1 MNETVF
7 SILLFILGL
16 IIGLVSILIINSLKK
31 KRETKEADSI
41 IDKAKKDA
49 DKLKRDSLFEAKEE
63 IHKLKIEA
71 DKEIKEKKGEIKDQE
86 ERLLQRENNIDRRD
100 LAMQN
105 RENSL
110 EERENSLLEKQQ
122 KIQESKEEMEKIKV
136 LMIDDNINLIEMVED
151 YFENNPRI
159 EVVDKAYD
167 GEEGLKIIK
176 ENKQKYDLV
185 ILDLIMPKK
194 DGLGVLKEL
203 KKENMHLNIIVATS
217 YNAPDTIRKV
227 SEYGVNYYILKP
239 FDLAELED
247 KILDTFN
254 TSEKK
259 TINLLN
265 NNLQISI
272 SKMLHELGM
281 PSHIKGYQ
289 YIREAISMV
298 YNNPEIVGGITKE
311 LYPELA
317 SKFDTTVSR
326 VERAIRHAIEVSWN
340 RGDWDLMEDVFGHSV
355 DIDKAKPTNSEFI
368 VTVADKLRLEFIKQL
383 A

>member
-1 MNETVF
+1 MN
-7 SILLFILGL
+7 
-16 IIGLVSILIINSLKK
+16 
-31 KRETKEADSI
+31 
-41 IDKAKKDA
+41 
-49 DKLKRDSLFEAKEE
+49 
-63 IHKLKIEA
+63 
-71 DKEIKEKKGEIKDQE
+71 
-86 ERLLQRENNIDRRD
+86 
-100 LAMQN
+100 
-105 RENSL
+105 
-110 EERENSLLEKQQ
+110 
-122 KIQESKEEMEKIKV
+122 KIKV
-136 LMIDDNINLIEMVED
+136 LMIDDNVNLIEMVED
-151 YFENNPRI
+151 YFEDNQGI
-159 EVVDKAYD
+159 EIVGKAFD
-167 GEEGLKIIK
+167 GNEGLKIIK
-176 ENKQKYDLV
+176 EGQLKYDLI
-185 ILDLIMPKK
+185 ILDLIMPNK

-203 KKENMHLNIIVATS
+203 KALDMHPNIIVATS

-239 FDLAELED
+239 FSIAELED
-247 KILDTFN
+247 KILDTFK

-272 SKMLHELGM
+272 SRMLHELGM

-289 YIREAISMV
+289 HIREAISMV
-298 YNNPEIVGGITKE
+298 YDNPEIVGGITKE

-317 SKFDTTVSR
+317 TKFDTTVSR

-368 VTVADKLRLEFIKQL
+368 VTVADKLRLEFVKQR